1 MLHWRRWFLYFFF
14 LLWTVA
20 LVALLVFGPGMTADQ
35 PAPPWKFLGIG
46 YLMSLVQRFTPG
58 ALSDAIGTLRAL
70 PFWTLSMAAALAFL
84 GWRRHS
90 LVGQIREL
98 RRAAWNKKTRAKLFA
113 RKGWSPTDGAFVALD
128 AADGWRGVK
137 DHEKTVGARLV
148 VAVVIA
154 LIGFWIYSWVASGVM
169 FPGDFVVSPITIE
182 YRPIEPVD
190 AFPFATNNPALA
202 IGPVMERG
210 ERYSISVQASGWAD
224 GRMKATPLGLDSDR
238 SEPTRFLFGYR
249 DWRRPAFALLGTM
262 GSENGETF
270 VIGYEYETGV
280 LPNDTR
286 LFVFVNDR
294 ICYWCPWAGA
304 WYYYDDNKGTATIT
318 IERLPRE

>member
-1 MLHWRRWFLYFFF
+1 
-14 LLWTVA
+14 
-20 LVALLVFGPGMTADQ
+20 
-35 PAPPWKFLGIG
+35 
-46 YLMSLVQRFTPG
+46 
-58 ALSDAIGTLRAL
+58 
-70 PFWTLSMAAALAFL
+70 
-84 GWRRHS
+84 
-90 LVGQIREL
+90 
-98 RRAAWNKKTRAKLFA
+98 
-113 RKGWSPTDGAFVALD
+113 
-128 AADGWRGVK
+128 
-137 DHEKTVGARLV
+137 
-148 VAVVIA
+148 
-154 LIGFWIYSWVASGVM
+154 M

-202 IGPVMERG
+202 IGPVLERG